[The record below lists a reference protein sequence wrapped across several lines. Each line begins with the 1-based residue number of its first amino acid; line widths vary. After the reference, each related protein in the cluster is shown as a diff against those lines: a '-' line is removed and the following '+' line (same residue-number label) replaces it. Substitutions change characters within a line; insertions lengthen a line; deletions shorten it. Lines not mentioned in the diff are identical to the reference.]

1 MRGDKG
7 MNERRKFNRWEINDD
22 KKVKIIT
29 ADFSE
34 EARLINIS
42 AGGMK
47 AIFSRPLE
55 IGSLVQGEI
64 SILPKGGPFYG
75 VGKVL
80 RLQQRE
86 KNWQVA
92 VKFDKVSTLP
102 FKNMRLGIKDNWR
115 RFLKRIFSLDKF

>member
-22 KKVKIIT
+22 KKVKII
-29 ADFSE
+29 
-34 EARLINIS
+34 
-42 AGGMK
+42 
-47 AIFSRPLE
+47 
-55 IGSLVQGEI
+55 
-64 SILPKGGPFYG
+64 KGGPFYG